1 MQVKRRKNE
10 ARGAAVDDKQSFFSR
25 WSQRKA
31 EHRESEITEAT
42 QIAAEE
48 PVEATDSTLATNQAG
63 DIEEVVLTDEDMPDI
78 ESLDQ
83 NSDFSQFFSSGVS
96 DELRDLALQ
105 KLFRLPE
112 FNLRDGLN
120 DYDEDFSKM
129 PELAEAVVA
138 KLRNWVNEKEEDLK
152 EELTEQFTGSESDN
166 EAPLPNETTSQTE
179 QQQDFSDLEEDDL
192 GDADLD
198 G

>member
-1 MQVKRRKNE
+1 
-10 ARGAAVDDKQSFFSR
+10 VDDKQSFFSR

-31 EHRESEITEAT
+31 EHRETDPSTDEAVEVADSV
-42 QIAAEE
+42 IAEVDE
-48 PVEATDSTLATNQAG
+48 N
-63 DIEEVVLTDEDMPDI
+63 EEVILTDEDMPDI

-83 NSDFSQFFSSGVS
+83 DSDYGQFFSTGVS

-120 DYDEDFSKM
+120 DYDDDFSKM
-129 PELAEAVVA
+129 PELAEAVVS

-152 EELTEQFTGSESDN
+152 EELTEQITGSESDN
-166 EAPLPNETTSQTE
+166 KAPLPNETTSQTE

>member
-1 MQVKRRKNE
+1 MQAKRRRNVV
-10 ARGAAVDDKQSFFSR
+10 RGAAVDDKQSFFSR

-31 EHRESEITEAT
+31 EQRETEFTTDEADDA
-42 QIAAEE
+42 IEAA
-48 PVEATDSTLATNQAG
+48 DSTIDDVDEN
-63 DIEEVVLTDEDMPDI
+63 EEIILTDEDMPDI

-83 NSDFSQFFSSGVS
+83 NSDYGQFFSTGVS

-120 DYDEDFSKM
+120 DYDDDFSKM
-129 PELAEAVVA
+129 PALAEAVVS

-152 EELTEQFTGSESDN
+152 EELTEQITGSESKD
-166 EAPLPNETTSQTE
+166 ETPEPNETAPETE

>member
-1 MQVKRRKNE
+1 M
-10 ARGAAVDDKQSFFSR
+10 DDKQSFFSR

-31 EHRESEITEAT
+31 EQRETDPSTDEAVEVADSV
-42 QIAAEE
+42 I
-48 PVEATDSTLATNQAG
+48 VEADEN
-63 DIEEVVLTDEDMPDI
+63 EEVILTDEDMPDI

-83 NSDFSQFFSSGVS
+83 DSDYGQFFSTGVS

-152 EELTEQFTGSESDN
+152 EELTEQITGSESDN
-166 EAPLPNETTSQTE
+166 EEPLPNETTSQTE